1 MNSVVF
7 VFIGAWIRFPDW
19 TNVAVNLSTGRLL
32 AFFFSILFIR
42 RIPALLLLYKTI
54 PDIHN
59 WREALFCGWFGP
71 MGVVRLFITLQS
83 ISSSSHEYAFVFF
96 AILT

>member
-1 MNSVVF
+1 MNCVVF

-19 TNVAVNLSTGRLL
+19 TNVAVDLTTGRLI

-42 RIPALLLLYKTI
+42 RIPALLLLYKII

-71 MGVVRLFITLQS
+71 MGVVRTF
-83 ISSSSHEYAFVFF
+83 
-96 AILT
+96 